1 MAFSHID
8 KHGTANFVDISGK
21 NHSVRQAK
29 AFSKITMNS
38 KAFSLLREDRT
49 KKGNVLSVAQL
60 AGIMAAKKTHD

>member
-8 KHGTANFVDISGK
+8 KHGAANFVDISGK

-38 KAFSLLREDRT
+38 KAFSLLKEDRT
-49 KKGNVLSVAQL
+49 KKGAPKGAPELKLVIS
-60 AGIMAAKKTHD
+60 